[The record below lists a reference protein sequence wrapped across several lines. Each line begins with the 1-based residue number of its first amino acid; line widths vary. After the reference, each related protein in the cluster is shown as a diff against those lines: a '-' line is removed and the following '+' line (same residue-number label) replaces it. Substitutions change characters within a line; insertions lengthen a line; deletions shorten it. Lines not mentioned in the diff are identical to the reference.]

1 MYSGK
6 SVRPRMKPWGTP
18 VLTGYSYEERFVK
31 TFLNILGVTEILC
44 NFWLVLEEKSSK

>member
-6 SVRPRMKPWGTP
+6 SVRPRMKPRGTP

-44 NFWLVLEEKSSK
+44 NF